1 MSNFALIALHPE
13 VRSYFHEYTD
23 VQYIL
28 IFVVIEVIKAFDF
41 NFYKFI
47 NIIFND
53 LIFHKSIV

>member
-1 MSNFALIALHPE
+1 MAFEIIGLISVMSNFALIALHPE

-41 NFYKFI
+41 NFI
-47 NIIFND
+47 N
-53 LIFHKSIV
+53 S